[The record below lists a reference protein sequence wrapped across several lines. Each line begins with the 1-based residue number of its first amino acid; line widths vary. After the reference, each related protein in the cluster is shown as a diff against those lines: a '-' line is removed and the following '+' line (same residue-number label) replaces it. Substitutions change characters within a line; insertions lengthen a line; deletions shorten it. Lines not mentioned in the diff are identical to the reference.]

1 MLAYTYAEMGE
12 SDKAVKTFERYAAV
26 LPGDANPHDS
36 MGDLYFFYGKFDKAR
51 AKYEQALAI
60 RPEFPSAW
68 KLAYLHAMDGDYD
81 RALQWIDHF
90 ITNAPTDGIRAQGY
104 QWKGFYN
111 SIMGRFTEAL
121 DELGRAEAMAKASGN
136 AELADIT
143 LRGAL
148 WTCYDWGKFDLCRRY
163 LERRLAYRVESGLG
177 TPSLNKVYALL
188 YSGLLDIKKGDITLA
203 RKKFADIQVLSGSIA
218 EKEKNFNQLAVN
230 LLKREVLFAEGAYDE
245 AVRVF
250 KEGPPVQVN
259 LAVYMTVQQK
269 NLPFQADFA
278 ARAFAKKG
286 ETDKAV
292 AEYERLVSPDSGIRE
307 GALIHPFSRFR
318 LAALY
323 EAKGAPG
330 KAAEQYEEALKVWKN
345 ADPGLAEVS
354 IARKKLAAI
363 KAKKAH
369 SYGTA
374 GSFSLPL
381 LSL

>member
-1 MLAYTYAEMGE
+1 
-12 SDKAVKTFERYAAV
+12 
-26 LPGDANPHDS
+26 
-36 MGDLYFFYGKFDKAR
+36 MGDVYFLYGQSDKAR

-68 KLAYLHAMDGDYD
+68 KLAYLYAMDENYS

-90 ITNAPTDGIRAQGY
+90 ITNAPTDGIRAQGH

-111 SIMGRFTEAL
+111 SLLGRFTEAL

-136 AELADIT
+136 ADLADIT
-143 LRGAL
+143 LRGTL
-148 WTCYDWGKFDLCRRY
+148 WTCYDWGKLDLCRTY
-163 LERRLAYRVESGLG
+163 LEKRLAYRVERGLG

-188 YSGLLDIKKGDITLA
+188 YSGLLDIKKGDIAFARNKLVDVQALA
-203 RKKFADIQVLSGSIA
+203 DSIG
-218 EKEKNFNQLAVN
+218 EKEKTYNQLAVN

-278 ARAFAKKG
+278 ARAFANRG
-286 ETDKAV
+286 ERDKAI
-292 AEYERLVSPDSGIRE
+292 AEYERLVSPDSKARE

-323 EAKGAPG
+323 EEKGAPE
-330 KAAEQYEEALKVWKN
+330 KAAEQYEEVLKVWKN

-363 KAKKAH
+363 KAKKTH

-374 GSFSLPL
+374 GNPLSSYYLCEFLPL
-381 LSL
+381 P